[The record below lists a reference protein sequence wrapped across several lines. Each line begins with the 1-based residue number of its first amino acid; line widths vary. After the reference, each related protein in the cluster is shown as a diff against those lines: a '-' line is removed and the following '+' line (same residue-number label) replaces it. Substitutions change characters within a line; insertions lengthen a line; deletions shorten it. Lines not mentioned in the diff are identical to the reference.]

1 MKVHP
6 KDQTSPKMVGL
17 EYSILPWASTYSGG
31 IHDMDCE
38 GVELFTG
45 KVTLSN
51 DFADPKSAIAA
62 STRNSPCF
70 TSMFAFE
77 GIAYSLINI
86 NRKM

>member
-1 MKVHP
+1 
-6 KDQTSPKMVGL
+6 
-17 EYSILPWASTYSGG
+17 
-31 IHDMDCE
+31 MDCE